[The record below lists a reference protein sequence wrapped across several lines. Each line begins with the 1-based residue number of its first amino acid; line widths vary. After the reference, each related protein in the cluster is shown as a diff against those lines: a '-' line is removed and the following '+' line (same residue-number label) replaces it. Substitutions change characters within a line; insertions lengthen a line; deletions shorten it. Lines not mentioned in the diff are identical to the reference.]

1 VAGNSANGELQNF
14 VDRKSSVISARS
26 RIRRE
31 GVVQLIDQARL
42 GWERR
47 FGGSPLR
54 IAFPGE
60 IRRSDE
66 MD

>member
-1 VAGNSANGELQNF
+1 M
-14 VDRKSSVISARS
+14 
-26 RIRRE
+26 
-31 GVVQLIDQARL
+31 IDQARL